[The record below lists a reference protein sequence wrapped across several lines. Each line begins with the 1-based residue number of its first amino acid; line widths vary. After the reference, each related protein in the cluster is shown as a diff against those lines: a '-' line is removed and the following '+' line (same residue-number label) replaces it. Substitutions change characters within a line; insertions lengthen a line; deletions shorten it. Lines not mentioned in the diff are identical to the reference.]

1 MWQDNDDLLIEQ
13 HQTEDGVQSKVQG
26 WMNEDSP
33 LIDFGEKPLVDF
45 GNEPMTDFG
54 QRTPVPTGFDQ
65 KPLRAL
71 DQNPT
76 TDLGDRPLADFGQRT
91 QTNFSLRSQTD
102 FSQRSQ
108 TDIGQRSQT
117 DFSLRSQTDF
127 SQRSQTDFSQRSQT
141 DFSLR
146 SQSDFSQRSQTDFDQ
161 RALTDFGQKSQTDF
175 GDRSQTDFGD
185 RSLTDFD
192 QRALTDSGQ
201 RSQTDFSL
209 RSQTDFSQTSQTH
222 FSQTSQT
229 HFSHRTQ
236 TDFSHRSQTDFG
248 QRSLADVAQ
257 RSQTDFGDRSLTDV
271 GQRSQTDFG
280 DRSLTDIGQRS
291 QTDFGDRSLT
301 DVGQRSQTDFGDRS
315 LTNVGQR
322 SQTDFGDRSLTNVGQ
337 RSQTDFGDRSLTNV
351 GQRSQT
357 DFGDRSLTN
366 VGQRSQTDFGDRSLT
381 NFGDGSLTN
390 GCSRYTEDGKKIVHE
405 EEWFYKDGR
414 WLKIWIYE
422 DEIIEVEDI
431 RTSLEVAAY
440 ARSRSAMREVV
451 KEEVVKEEK
460 VEEQIKGP
468 GMRITIRGPFKVR
481 QRIPPTIK
489 WKKKVQEVK
498 KISRVLEAMEET
510 DSGVETTPTHEV
522 RKLKQII
529 YGVGEEYM
537 GVRPE
542 VPGVRMYQATLVSS
556 GIDEMHMA
564 KIETVTTED
573 PSFLQGILRSDY
585 MPMEETKDLDEN
597 IDYHREFGQYVDME
611 RNRAEQ
617 SVSRSEDPTYNRAT
631 EEELRTSLE
640 GVSDVIPGLVYTKP
654 CYESMRQDRFD
665 ANARQVLSES
675 PVYLEAMQMEAVVP
689 VESTR
694 EDFDIPSTDYTTVV
708 YDVVTQQR
716 FQTKEKFMTSQDA
729 EYHKGVEGSI
739 FLSSEEIKT
748 SGNLESFEYQNLVP
762 KNVDVTVN
770 KAAKVTVRSLDP
782 TYHKADVGEIKQSF
796 NERTDLIPS
805 LAYEMSSHETLL
817 VEQNKASSGIV
828 TSETPQFLEAVEMET
843 VTPVESAHEDRNIP
857 DVRYSTLEYNVVTQ
871 QRFQTKEKLTTSQD
885 PTYHKAVEA
894 KTLVSPEEIKDKLE
908 SFEYLNLKSK
918 NLDGLNDRAV
928 GTTVRSL
935 EPTYHKPKME
945 EVKESL
951 QEVKEKV
958 PSIEYETPSYKELD
972 VKVSKA
978 FTTMVTTVAPRYLEA
993 VEVMAIQPIVEAGA
1007 AMEWSVIVYV
1017 EPQYSVVASDQY
1029 KAHQTFTKAQD
1040 PTFHKGIER
1049 SSFAAAEDV
1058 EEFFETFEYH
1068 NLNSEYLDVP
1078 KNRATET
1085 RLKSE
1090 DPSFE
1095 KAEEKTAKMTLDEL
1109 EGVVPRIVYERPC
1122 YISTKKEVHEAFI
1135 GRIPSESPCFYKA
1148 DEGEVKLR
1156 LVSESN
1162 VSGLSPITWHQAAE
1176 TKTDQQVFKT
1186 KSSMVSTQIEYHKG
1200 NVEKAYLTLE
1210 EVKPNIKKLDYLKA
1224 ATELTKKL
1232 DTTRVHASKERSENP
1247 RYLQVTEGRVDLK
1260 IVPETISQ
1268 LTPIKWH
1275 KAAQETADQSSFRA
1289 KSDKVKTEIEY
1300 HKVKETG
1307 IKLEVEETD
1316 DNVQQIRY
1324 SKAAVEL
1331 INQLSL
1337 SQALSFKER
1346 SQLPKFL
1353 EANESKL
1360 ELQLLPKTSLKK
1372 MVPLEF
1378 QKLQAAD
1385 IQKTPFHMVKKDSVS
1400 VGVPIHRVTEKK
1412 VEDISEKISGKIK
1425 SLEYE
1430 HANSEGV
1437 KQEVLKH
1444 HTDTTLASAA
1454 TYLHAEDG
1462 TATLRVDTVESEIAA
1477 VGYEQAQAISIPI
1490 VPEHMVKEESVS
1502 VGVPIHRVTENK
1514 AENMS
1519 EQISGTI
1526 ESLEYEHAS
1535 YEELMDE
1542 VQKHDTSTAFSSDAK
1557 YHQARSDTT
1566 TLDEE
1571 SVDSA
1576 LPAFTYEHLE
1586 ITSIPIIPNHMVKE
1600 EAVFANVPIHRATEA
1615 DFKIESEEVGT
1626 INVQEYEKA
1635 NKEEAKQEILEH
1647 QTNLSSS
1654 SDAEYLHAELDL
1666 TTFEEEKFGPAID
1679 PYELDACTVSTVA
1692 VQQFMANTEETQ
1704 AAAPTFLHAVQN
1716 ETLAPPEQTRKGEPP
1731 IPWDKVDVNQINV
1744 ELQKTEATL
1753 SKSSHPR
1760 YEATESGVELEIGE
1774 VRNIKGVDYE
1784 TGEQIPVDQVLFT
1797 PISEKTES
1805 AQAEYLHEDV
1815 AKEEVPEEST
1825 GTFDGFT
1832 VQEPKY
1838 MLIERTECKVG
1849 NVALQKTESPQ
1860 YHKGEQNSVS
1870 TDVFQI
1876 DGEFEELHYDSP
1888 VFNAIPNESTP
1899 NVEVGLHK
1907 TSVNLIT
1914 PTEDKIDLEL
1924 DKTNEGV
1931 EPFVVERA
1939 TIDVEPLQEISS
1951 PLYVSQ
1957 QDAILN
1963 PLPIHEAQQEEAPTW
1978 EKGEETMFEEMKLT
1992 KAKPTVALG
2001 QLSKADK
2008 RQPKVQ
2014 FVPEAAP
2021 VIASEVSQVQRSI
2034 EPPPRRRFRLKEKV
2048 LDQPL
2053 EETEEIPEIVQ
2064 NTVEAKEVPKEKQ
2077 ETVISSQIRTFLMD
2091 IKFAKEQDEELE
2103 LGELGEVLAYLM
2115 NTANE
2120 DMTELVTFGK
2130 VEVVD
2135 QKVAKLDLPK
2145 LEFHEEEQQ
2154 FTAPDLELAPV
2165 PRTLFKQPVENTLKD
2180 VDTGTVYEIPDAAY
2194 QHEDGEIV
2202 FQDPV
2207 HTAEANVVDIH
2218 KAPMIYYGDENVS
2231 NVETGEF
2238 EVFAEPF
2245 KTSATMSEE
2254 EALEV
2259 WKALVQESI
2268 LNMDTLE
2275 AEEGKVEEV
2284 GLEIISDIAPMS
2296 PEEAEE
2302 FKLPEELY
2310 LEAEHHSLRSSA
2322 PLYQSEEGVIE
2333 LKEQT
2338 VATIPPKLT
2347 GESAQIIAVPTQRLE
2362 NVTSST
2368 TEIMKAQHFGDEGV
2382 IDAREEYIYIIPP
2395 YEEDDA
2401 EMSTLPSP
2409 QMSHASAVA
2418 SRTELSPEEY
2428 SIYMKEQ
2435 YVNTIAP
2442 ESVSDT
2448 AHTST
2453 LPHLQMDQANI
2464 GSSRME
2470 RFPEE
2475 HSLVT
2480 KEQYVQTIPPTS
2492 RGDTANVSSL
2502 PHPEMSRAQ
2511 AEAYRIQQLARE
2523 DTDDFDDDSVHGL
2536 ASDET
2541 DKARASNLPHLE
2553 MDRAR
2558 IESYRIQQLARED
2571 TDDFDDDSVHGLA
2584 SDESDMARESNLPH
2598 LEMDRARIESY
2609 RIQQLAREDTDD
2621 FDDHSVHGLA
2631 SDESDRAQESN
2642 LPHLQMDQAHIG
2654 SSRMERFPEEH
2665 SLVIKEQYVQ
2675 TIPPTS
2681 RGDTANVSSLP
2692 HPEMSRAQAEAY
2704 RIQQL
2709 AREDTDDFDD
2719 DSVHGLASD
2728 ESDMARESNLPH
2740 LEMDRARIESY
2751 RVHQLAR
2758 EDTDDF
2764 AEHTVGSFK
2773 SHDTFR
2779 ARESNLPRE
2788 RMDRARIESY
2798 RVHQLAREDV
2808 DRLAEHRVG
2817 SFRSH
2822 DTFRARES
2830 NLPRERM
2837 DRARADTYRVHQL
2850 AKEDVITSREQRVY
2864 LIKPSSSERART
2876 SSLPHLQLDKAR
2888 AESYRI
2894 QQLGREQV
2902 IGTREQYVRAI
2913 QPASSAKARSTTLP
2927 SERYRYVVPAPRRR
2941 TTALVRVRDVR
2952 WQPLEVHATPIR
2964 DLHQDRVIAVHG
2976 VRAGYPKRIKTDIQ
2990 ETPVIK
2996 TEIVSVIPPLPS
3008 DAARMG
3014 RIPQDVLQQVQVQ
3027 SVASYQAPAERV
3039 IGERVEITPA
3049 IPPLPPGIFQQ
3060 SNTPVDVFRK
3070 THAQHVYSHGMGER
3084 RETIPASPPEAQL
3097 PPLQHRTSVW
3107 RLVPSEGPSSDGPLS
3122 PVNQR
3127 APMQQV
3133 VTSDDFHRA
3142 DSSTLHSNW
3151 VPAEIQVVGELDSLM
3166 QQGII
3171 RYNPL
3176 SQGAED
3182 GIDAQGYNGVFMG
3195 KEYSG
3200 QRQQAWSVYRPPKVQ
3215 QSENFKVGNI
3225 PRVGYPTRQWP
3236 STQSLVTDTAADRG
3250 EDDFD
3255 YDKIIKMTTGGKHEL
3270 GDHGE
3275 PRSGWSTVSVE
3286 GSELSPIPP
3295 PEPQM
3300 FFKRIP
3306 SSQESIYVEQHRP
3319 GMVQE
3324 THMSQQYQQP
3334 RMVRQ
3339 QSKVQHGPQG
3349 RSNRP
3354 PFAFDFG
3361 RLVHWTVGRQ
3371 NKIQQLQPER
3381 GAIPQHLVPFDF
3393 NNTAT
3398 WTVAEKSPDG
3408 RRTEEKTYVSLG
3420 VPVRVRNNYF
3430 VNDNND
3436 RQQASQSHL
3445 SAPPRDNT
3453 VHPRKIAEN
3462 LHWTPADGRDR
3473 QSSRNSYQAHESQR
3487 RESQAYA
3494 PPPPVYPGPPSPGI
3508 DASARGRR
3516 PSQRDSEDPFSI
3528 GYLERRRRSSQA
3540 SSISDRWLNRNDQGD
3555 SDDDN
3560 ASLHS
3565 WSSYDSSQVRKLD
3578 PGRLKMFETYKAKKR
3593 AKRALENGHI

>member
-45 GNEPMTDFG
+45 GNEPMADFG
-54 QRTPVPTGFDQ
+54 QRPSVPTGFDQ
-65 KPLRAL
+65 NPLRAF

-91 QTNFSLRSQTD
+91 QTDFSLRSQTD

-108 TDIGQRSQT
+108 TDFGQESQT

-141 DFSLR
+141 DFSQR
-146 SQSDFSQRSQTDFDQ
+146 SQTDFSQRSQTDFSQRSQTDFSQKSQTDFSLRSQTDFSQRSQTDLDQ
-161 RALTDFGQKSQTDF
+161 RALTDY
-175 GDRSQTDFGD
+175 
-185 RSLTDFD
+185 
-192 QRALTDSGQ
+192 GQ
-201 RSQTDFSL
+201 RSQTDFSLRSQTDLSL

-222 FSQTSQT
+222 FSLRSKTDFSQTSQT
-229 HFSHRTQ
+229 HFGQRSLADVGQ
-236 TDFSHRSQTDFG
+236 RSQTDFG
-248 QRSLADVAQ
+248 QRSLA
-257 RSQTDFGDRSLTDV
+257 DV

-280 DRSLTDIGQRS
+280 DRSLTDVGQRS

-322 SQTDFGDRSLTNVGQ
+322 SQTDFGDRSLT
-337 RSQTDFGDRSLTNV
+337 D
-351 GQRSQT
+351 
-357 DFGDRSLTN
+357 

-414 WLKIWIYE
+414 WLRLWIYE

-431 RTSLEVAAY
+431 RASLEVAAY

-597 IDYHREFGQYVDME
+597 IDYHREFGEYVEIE

-617 SVSRSEDPTYNRAT
+617 SVSRSEDPTYNRAA

-654 CYESMRQDRFD
+654 CYESMRQDRLD

-828 TSETPQFLEAVEMET
+828 TSETPQFLEVVEMET
-843 VTPVESAHEDRNIP
+843 VTPVESAQEDRNIP

-894 KTLVSPEEIKDKLE
+894 KTFVSPEEINDKLE

-951 QEVKEKV
+951 QEVKERV

-993 VEVMAIQPIVEAGA
+993 VEGMAIQPIVEAGA
-1007 AMEWSVIVYV
+1007 AMKWSVIVYV

-1186 KSSMVSTQIEYHKG
+1186 KSSMVSTQIEYYKG

-1260 IVPETISQ
+1260 IVPEKISQ

-1307 IKLEVEETD
+1307 IKLDVEETD

-1430 HANSEGV
+1430 HANNEGV

-1462 TATLRVDTVESEIAA
+1462 TATLQVDTVESEIAA
-1477 VGYEQAQAISIPI
+1477 VGYEQAQAISIPL

-1557 YHQARSDTT
+1557 YHQAKSDTT

-1626 INVQEYEKA
+1626 VKVQEYEKA

-1666 TTFEEEKFGPAID
+1666 TTFEEEKVGPAID
-1679 PYELDACTVSTVA
+1679 PYEFDACTVSTVA

-1838 MLIERTECKVG
+1838 MLIERTECKVD

-1876 DGEFEELHYDSP
+1876 DDKFQALQYDSP
-1888 VFNAIPNESTP
+1888 VFNAIPDESTP
-1899 NVEVGLHK
+1899 NVEVGLQK

-1963 PLPIHEAQQEEAPTW
+1963 PLPIHEAQEEEAPTW

-2001 QLSKADK
+2001 QLSKADIK
-2008 RQPKVQ
+2008 QPSVQ
-2014 FVPEAAP
+2014 FAPEAAP
-2021 VIASEVSQVQRSI
+2021 VIASEVSQVQRSV

-2103 LGELGEVLAYLM
+2103 LGELGEVLTYLM

-2165 PRTLFKQPVENTLKD
+2165 PRALFKQPVENTLKD

-2194 QHEDGEIV
+2194 QREDGEIV

-2310 LEAEHHSLRSSA
+2310 LEAEHHSLQSSA

-2338 VATIPPKLT
+2338 VTTIPPKLT

-2395 YEEDDA
+2395 YEEDGA
-2401 EMSTLPSP
+2401 ELSTLPSP
-2409 QMSHASAVA
+2409 QMSQASAVA
-2418 SRTELSPEEY
+2418 SRTELSPEEH

-2442 ESVSDT
+2442 ESASDT

-2453 LPHLQMDQANI
+2453 LPRLQMDQAHI
-2464 GSSRME
+2464 ASSRME

-2480 KEQYVQTIPPTS
+2480 KEHYVHTIPPTS
-2492 RGDTANVSSL
+2492 TGDTANVSSL

-2511 AEAYRIQQLARE
+2511 AEANRIQQLARE

-2536 ASDET
+2536 ASDVSDMAQE
-2541 DKARASNLPHLE
+2541 SNLPHLE

-2584 SDESDMARESNLPH
+2584 SDETDKARESNLPH

-2621 FDDHSVHGLA
+2621 FDD
-2631 SDESDRAQESN
+2631 
-2642 LPHLQMDQAHIG
+2642 
-2654 SSRMERFPEEH
+2654 
-2665 SLVIKEQYVQ
+2665 
-2675 TIPPTS
+2675 
-2681 RGDTANVSSLP
+2681 
-2692 HPEMSRAQAEAY
+2692 
-2704 RIQQL
+2704 
-2709 AREDTDDFDD
+2709 
-2719 DSVHGLASD
+2719 DSVHGLSSD
-2728 ESDMARESNLPH
+2728 ETDKARESNLPH

-2764 AEHTVGSFK
+2764 AEH
-2773 SHDTFR
+2773 
-2779 ARESNLPRE
+2779 
-2788 RMDRARIESY
+2788 
-2798 RVHQLAREDV
+2798 
-2808 DRLAEHRVG
+2808 RVG

-2830 NLPRERM
+2830 NLPLEIM

-2850 AKEDVITSREQRVY
+2850 AKEDVITSKEQHVY
-2864 LIKPSSSERART
+2864 LIKPSSSERARE
-2876 SSLPHLQLDKAR
+2876 SSLPHLRLDKAR

-2894 QQLGREQV
+2894 QRLGREQV

-2952 WQPLEVHATPIR
+2952 WQPLEVHTTPIR

-2990 ETPVIK
+2990 ETPVMK

-3133 VTSDDFHRA
+3133 VTSDEFHRA

-3215 QSENFKVGNI
+3215 QSDNFKVGNI

-3236 STQSLVTDTAADRG
+3236 STHSLVTDTAADRG

-3381 GAIPQHLVPFDF
+3381 GAISQHLVPFDF

-3436 RQQASQSHL
+3436 RQQASQSHH

-3462 LHWTPADGRDR
+3462 LHWTPADGGDR
-3473 QSSRNSYQAHESQR
+3473 HSSLNSYQAHESQR

-3516 PSQRDSEDPFSI
+3516 SSQRDSEDPFSI

-3540 SSISDRWLNRNDQGD
+3540 SSISDRWLNRNGQGD

-3578 PGRLKMFETYKAKKR
+3578 PGRLKMFEKYKAKKR